1 MNLMSNSPKTPTT
14 PPTSETGVSGSQVKP
29 FAARAPGTPPV
40 VLKVPP
46 PSVAGSSSGWKEPK
60 SGWNESPPRQPVSN
74 QPVQRIHATPNVTL
88 ARVTSDHVST
98 PPPVIRRDYSSG
110 PPMPPIVHNYP
121 PPIRPGGPPPVIH
134 RVYNAPPPILP
145 YQQPVAKTSSVILKR
160 EYDSDSDGE
169 YFYTLQI
176 HDTDQ
181 ALPHHHRISTS
192 ENSTL
197 GTRNY
202 GRALLQSKSMQP
214 WFSCTTYL
222 VISSLVSSV

>member
-1 MNLMSNSPKTPTT
+1 MSNSPKTPTT

-46 PSVAGSSSGWKEPK
+46 PSVASSSGWKEPK
-60 SGWNESPPRQPVSN
+60 SGWNESPPRQPISS

-110 PPMPPIVHNYP
+110 PPGMPPIVHNYP

-134 RVYNAPPPILP
+134 RVYNAPPPVLP

-160 EYDSDSDGE
+160 EYDSDSDGK
-169 YFYTLQI
+169 FFFVT
-176 HDTDQ
+176 T
-181 ALPHHHRISTS
+181 
-192 ENSTL
+192 NSL
-197 GTRNY
+197 N
-202 GRALLQSKSMQP
+202 
-214 WFSCTTYL
+214 
-222 VISSLVSSV
+222 